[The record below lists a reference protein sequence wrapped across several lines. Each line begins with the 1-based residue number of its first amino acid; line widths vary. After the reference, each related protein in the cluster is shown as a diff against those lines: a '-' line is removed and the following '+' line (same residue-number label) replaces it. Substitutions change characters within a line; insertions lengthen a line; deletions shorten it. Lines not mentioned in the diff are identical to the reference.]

1 MKGEDLFL
9 GLSYVN
15 PEFIEEAE
23 TVTQLQEKRP
33 VLSLRRPVLIAAI
46 IAMLLML
53 VGCAVVYVLNMRQ
66 IHIGQQ
72 QTWQAGC
79 VIGMVMGQQDRID
92 MLDGKAHAMQR
103 NLSAFPTVNQ
113 YHLAITAQQARCQPS
128 LRQRNGSTRSQQ
140 TYIQHVRFLSV
151 SATGAAS
158 AAAYGK

>member
-23 TVTQLQEKRP
+23 TVTQLQEKRT

-72 QTWQAGC
+72 QTWQDVFEYDPDTGEAIAYIGQESVTEEVLTLGGIQGSRNYQAAQ
-79 VIGMVMGQQDRID
+79 VIGLKI
-92 MLDGKAHAMQR
+92 
-103 NLSAFPTVNQ
+103 F
-113 YHLAITAQQARCQPS
+113 
-128 LRQRNGSTRSQQ
+128 
-140 TYIQHVRFLSV
+140 
-151 SATGAAS
+151 
-158 AAAYGK
+158 